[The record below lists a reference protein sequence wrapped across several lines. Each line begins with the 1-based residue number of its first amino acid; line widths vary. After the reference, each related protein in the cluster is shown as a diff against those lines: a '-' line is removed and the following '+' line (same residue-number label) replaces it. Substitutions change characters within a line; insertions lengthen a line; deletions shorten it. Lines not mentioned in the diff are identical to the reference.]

1 MKRAK
6 TILVAPVLLVT
17 FLAGTIASA
26 YISQPDLYLSA
37 VSPDGAWRVEL
48 LREHRHLLLP
58 WPVDIL
64 VRVRDKQS
72 HLAFERHIYIVDRWD
87 QAEAYSSKISF
98 AGGDIIVGPGRMYE
112 DGPGEFVINMS
123 DLKGMWLYQRNLTS
137 AGLEANQP
145 QSR

>member
-26 YISQPDLYLSA
+26 YISHPDLYLSA

-58 WPVDIL
+58 SPVDIL
-64 VRVRDKQS
+64 VRVRDKRGR
-72 HLAFERHIYIVDRWD
+72 LAFERHIYIVDWWD
-87 QAEAYSSKISF
+87 QAEAYGSEIRF
-98 AGGDIIVGPGRMYE
+98 VDGDIIVGPGRMYS

-123 DLKGMWLYQRNLTS
+123 DLKGMWLYQRNSTS
-137 AGLEANQP
+137 TGLEANQP
-145 QSR
+145 LSR